1 MYIELPRHG
10 LRINVIVPV
19 GCLFL
24 LLLNGVL
31 AFTVM
36 LLAAAVHELGHI
48 LAAKLCKAR
57 ICRFD
62 IELWGGKLQYEGLF
76 GYKQELLIS
85 IGGIVL
91 NTLTAPIGLCPLF
104 GLYGRLFFYSS
115 LCYAAVNSVPAPSL
129 DGAVALSCILRM
141 KTDIRSAMTAE
152 RTVEVFSIFVLVAI
166 GAIFCIISG
175 LNSSVL
181 FLCVLTVVLMVEKP
195 THH

>member
-10 LRINVIVPV
+10 IRINIFVPV
-19 GCLFL
+19 GALFL

-36 LLAAAVHELGHI
+36 LLAVVVHELGHI
-48 LAAKLCKAR
+48 LAAKLCKAH

-62 IELWGGKLQYEGLF
+62 IELWGGKLQYEGFLS
-76 GYKQELLIS
+76 YKQELFIAL
-85 IGGIVL
+85 GGIIL
-91 NTLTAPIGLCPLF
+91 NTLTAPLGLLL

-115 LCYAAVNSVPAPSL
+115 LCYAAVNAIPAPTL
-129 DGAVALSCILRM
+129 DGAVALSCILRI

-152 RTVEVFSIFVLVAI
+152 RTVEVFSLFVLVAV
-166 GAIFCIISG
+166 GSIFCILSG

-181 FLCVLTVVLMVEKP
+181 FLCALTVVVIIEP
-195 THH
+195 GRR